1 VSRPSPHGAFPGSP
15 QVKGPGLRGRVVVNT
30 RAPHQAEKLST
41 LLARYGARTL
51 LYPCIDIAPPA
62 DTAQLDRAVRAA
74 AAGDFDW
81 LVVTSANTARILADR
96 SAALSVSLAGMRV
109 AAVGPETA
117 TAVRD
122 LLRID
127 AEKVATDYVA
137 EALAAELQPVVGQR
151 FFLPQSIIARPVL
164 AETLR
169 ASGAEVTAVGA
180 YQTVMGQGGD
190 DVPAALTAGQVDAV
204 TFTSSSTVRHF
215 LQRLHEEGGRRAD
228 LQGVCLAAIGP
239 VTAQTMMAEG
249 LPVDI
254 IPSPYTVSSLAT
266 ALEGYFRA

>member
-1 VSRPSPHGAFPGSP
+1 
-15 QVKGPGLRGRVVVNT
+15 
-30 RAPHQAEKLST
+30 
-41 LLARYGARTL
+41 
-51 LYPCIDIAPPA
+51 
-62 DTAQLDRAVRAA
+62 
-74 AAGDFDW
+74 
-81 LVVTSANTARILADR
+81 VVTSANTARILADR
-96 SAALSVSLAGMRV
+96 SAALSVSLAGIRV

-215 LQRLHEEGGRRAD
+215 LQRLHEEGGAAPTSRASAWPP
-228 LQGVCLAAIGP
+228 LA
-239 VTAQTMMAEG
+239 
-249 LPVDI
+249 
-254 IPSPYTVSSLAT
+254 
-266 ALEGYFRA
+266 R